1 MRKYKM
7 CPSLHY
13 VLCLS
18 YRICSFSFC
27 SLFSSACFLS
37 FLKQWP
43 FFLIT
48 SFCILFLS
56 SNNSFFFFAL
66 NVFSFFYQTLA
77 FKKIIII
84 IASQRW
90 FLCLTKASL
99 FSISFFFPFLNQR
112 YLFIYFFKPN
122 DGGLLYNHYI

>member
-1 MRKYKM
+1 MRKYQM

-13 VLCLS
+13 VLCVC
-18 YRICSFSFC
+18 YRACSFSFC

-37 FLKQWP
+37 FLKRWP

-48 SFCILFLS
+48 GFVFCFFHQTIV
-56 SNNSFFFFAL
+56 FFFAF

-77 FKKIIII
+77 FKIIII
-84 IASQRW
+84 IIVSQRW

-99 FSISFFFPFLNQR
+99 FSISFLFPFLNQR
-112 YLFIYFFKPN
+112 YLFIIFFKPN
-122 DGGLLYNHYI
+122 DGGLLYNYYI

>member
-48 SFCILFLS
+48 GFCILFLS
-56 SNNSFFFFAL
+56 SNNSFFFFFAL

-77 FKKIIII
+77 FKKKKKNNRVSTMI
-84 IASQRW
+84 
-90 FLCLTKASL
+90 FV
-99 FSISFFFPFLNQR
+99 FN
-112 YLFIYFFKPN
+112 
-122 DGGLLYNHYI
+122 